1 MFKTL
6 FFSLIF
12 GLQYFLTFG
21 QDTLR
26 TYHAEDTLKVK
37 EVVIL
42 VNGKANGPVK
52 RYDLDRRLVVIGSLK
67 NDQRHGIFYD
77 LDPETGDT
85 LRQVTFQNNQR
96 QGEALSFYPN
106 GTLRERSNFQLNQL
120 EGEVLSYYE
129 DGTLSE
135 KTPFKANKPEGTSIR
150 YYPNGSIESKTGY
163 LAGQFHGIREEYNAS
178 GTLQYQANYE
188 RGVLNGKEESFFPDG
203 SLRSNINSTSWMCC
217 DQQFWFA
224 RHFTTNN

>member
-1 MFKTL
+1 MFKSI

-12 GLQYFLTFG
+12 GLVSFLTFG

-37 EVVIL
+37 ELVIL
-42 VNGKANGPVK
+42 VNGKANGLVK
-52 RYDLDRRLVVIGSLK
+52 RYDLDGRLVVIGSLK

-106 GTLRERSNFQLNQL
+106 GTLRERSTFQLNQL

-135 KTPFKANKPEGTSIR
+135 KTPFKANKPEGTSVR
-150 YYPNGSIESKTGY
+150 YYTNGSIESKIGY
-163 LAGQFHGIREEYNAS
+163 LAGQFHGIREEYNES
-178 GTLQYQANYE
+178 GTLQYQGNYE
-188 RGVLNGKEESFFPDG
+188 RGVLNGKEESFSQMAACAHGSFSTMGIWRAPTCSNIPMG
-203 SLRSNINSTSWMCC
+203 SLSE
-217 DQQFWFA
+217 
-224 RHFTTNN
+224 